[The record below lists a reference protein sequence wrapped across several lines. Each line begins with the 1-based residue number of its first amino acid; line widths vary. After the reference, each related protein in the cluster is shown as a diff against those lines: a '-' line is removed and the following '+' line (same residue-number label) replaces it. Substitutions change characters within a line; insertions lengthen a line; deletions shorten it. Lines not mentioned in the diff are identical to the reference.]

1 MKTFCTIILGTMIAL
16 NTHAST
22 QTSIHISSTPVLA
35 GIHELDEP
43 GENKKD
49 PAYKTYKE
57 GYDAVLDERWDNAI
71 KKFAEVASKYPKSE
85 YLDDAEY
92 WTAYAL
98 SHTNRKKAVAA
109 YKEFIHKYPKS
120 SYVDDV
126 LADLGDLEQTVTIS
140 TSGDSNH
147 IVVSSSGNEYS
158 YTVAPTAKLA
168 ETQMRKAEAL
178 MRKQMNVHA
187 FKLDRLRIPPMA
199 TFRRYE
205 VEKADPE
212 TKLKMEALYAIG
224 ESTND
229 EKAFQA
235 LKEVALD
242 RKQPLLLRNAAL
254 ETLTEFKKFDI
265 LSIYVDLAKTDTSE
279 KIQSAALEY
288 IAEGSK
294 DKNKSVEVLTNL
306 FNTTPKHRS
315 GQLQTVLYVIADIGN
330 DKAVDFLSTVAR
342 THEDYELRSD
352 AVYYLGTIGGE
363 RARAA
368 LYQVLRS
375 K

>member
-1 MKTFCTIILGTMIAL
+1 
-16 NTHAST
+16 
-22 QTSIHISSTPVLA
+22 
-35 GIHELDEP
+35 
-43 GENKKD
+43 
-49 PAYKTYKE
+49 
-57 GYDAVLDERWDNAI
+57 
-71 KKFAEVASKYPKSE
+71 
-85 YLDDAEY
+85 
-92 WTAYAL
+92 
-98 SHTNRKKAVAA
+98 
-109 YKEFIHKYPKS
+109 
-120 SYVDDV
+120 
-126 LADLGDLEQTVTIS
+126 
-140 TSGDSNH
+140 
-147 IVVSSSGNEYS
+147 
-158 YTVAPTAKLA
+158 
-168 ETQMRKAEAL
+168 

-199 TFRRYE
+199 TFRGYE
-205 VEKADPE
+205 MEKADPE

-224 ESTND
+224 ESTSD

-254 ETLTEFKKFDI
+254 ETLADFKKFDI
-265 LSIYVDLAKTDTSE
+265 LSIYVDLARTDTSE

-363 RARAA
+363 KARAA
-368 LYQVLRS
+368 LYQILRS